1 VLPFSMDLF
10 TAPPHPLYPFTT
22 PPPPP
27 PLYPTQDGWACTYDQ
42 TLEDPTWTPLQ
53 KTFLWGGETA
63 LWGEGV
69 NKDNQDAYLWRGASA
84 AAERL
89 WSPLSLTPNHTV
101 ASGRFTE
108 QLCRLHELGVH
119 AGPIG
124 PGFCP
129 ADTQAIPMRGSAAAH
144 ALRVEAIA
152 AANSNN
158 PLTLTVQQVKDLAAL
173 LQ

>member
-1 VLPFSMDLF
+1 M
-10 TAPPHPLYPFTT
+10 
-22 PPPPP
+22 
-27 PLYPTQDGWACTYDQ
+27 
-42 TLEDPTWTPLQ
+42 
-53 KTFLWGGETA
+53 
-63 LWGEGV
+63 WGEGV
-69 NKDNQDAYLWRGASA
+69 NKDNQDAYVWRGASA

-89 WSPLSLTPNHTV
+89 WSPLAITPNHTL

-129 ADTQAIPMRGSAAAH
+129 SDTQGMTMRGSAAAY
-144 ALRVEAIA
+144 ALKADTLA
-152 AANSNN
+152 AALSGQ
-158 PLTLTVQQVKDLAAL
+158 PLTLSVQQVKDLAAL